1 METRRVHGKNIS
13 NSEMY
18 KKIISIPNHF
28 SEITTINSLGHI
40 CPEFSLYTF
49 KLIYTSEYTSFCKI
63 ISPLI
68 CIRISDAS
76 VCIRISHDK
85 FRISKSFSLAAQYFT
100 VWMGHDLFNLFPPLM
115 NT

>member
-68 CIRISDAS
+68 CIRIS
-76 VCIRISHDK
+76 HDK

>member
-1 METRRVHGKNIS
+1 METRHVHGKNIN

-18 KKIISIPNHF
+18 KKIMSIPNHF
-28 SEITTINSLGHI
+28 SEITIINSLGYI

-68 CIRISDAS
+68 Y

-85 FRISKSFSLAAQYFT
+85 VRTSKSFSLAAQYFT
-100 VWMGHDLFNLFPPLM
+100 VWMGHDLFNSFPPLM